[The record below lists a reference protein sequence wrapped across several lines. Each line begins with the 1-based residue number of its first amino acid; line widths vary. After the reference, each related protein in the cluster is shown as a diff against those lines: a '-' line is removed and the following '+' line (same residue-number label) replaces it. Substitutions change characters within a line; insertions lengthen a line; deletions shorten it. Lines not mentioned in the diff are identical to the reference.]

1 MYAWSDIFLLA
12 LVLSNFLLLGSSRLA
27 VYIRV
32 AAAQGV
38 ALGLLPMLTNLH
50 DEAGRTATLLGLGLV
65 TIGVKGVL
73 FPILLVR
80 AQRAANVNREIEPR
94 VGYAASV
101 LVGLA
106 ALVLSQRVGARLPL
120 PTSSFSGMA
129 APVAFFTFFVGLF
142 LIISRRKALTQVLGY
157 LVLENGIYVL
167 GVALVAHVA
176 LLVELGVL
184 LDVFVAVFVMQIAIH
199 QITAEFRSTDVDR
212 LTALKG

>member
-1 MYAWSDIFLLA
+1 MYALSDIFLLA

-32 AAAQGV
+32 SAAQGV
-38 ALGLLPMLTNLH
+38 ALGLLPILTHLH
-50 DEAGRTATLLGLGLV
+50 DAPGRQLPLALLGLV
-65 TIGVKGVL
+65 TFAVKGVL

-80 AQRAANVNREIEPR
+80 AQKAANVNREIEPR
-94 VGYAASV
+94 VGYVTSV
-101 LVGLA
+101 LVGVA
-106 ALVLSQRVGARLPL
+106 ALGFSLRFGARLPL
-120 PTSSFSGMA
+120 PASSFSSMA
-129 APVAFFTFFVGLF
+129 VPVALFTFMTGLF

-167 GVALVAHVA
+167 GVALVAEVA